1 MMGQRYGE
9 KADVFSLGVVISELD
24 THELPYAHAKES
36 GSSGGGSGGRSL
48 PDTAVLQM
56 VSLGKLRVRF
66 SAFMDPDMARF
77 VGSCVS
83 VDPSERPTAAEVLYY
98 LQIAARN
105 RHY

>member
-1 MMGQRYGE
+1 MAPEVMMGQRYGE

-36 GSSGGGSGGRSL
+36 GSSGGGRSV

-66 SAFMDPDMARF
+66 SAHMDPDMARF
-77 VGSCVS
+77 VGSCGT
-83 VDPSERPTAAEVLYY
+83 ERRGASGPVTSGPAGL
-98 LQIAARN
+98 
-105 RHY
+105 